1 MSRRTFDLKGIAIDF
16 GGTLAYIDKM
26 GNKEYHEALLSMA
39 NEFGYQGNLRNLV
52 SVLNDVIW
60 HSMKGEFKN
69 MQEFWKQFAEKL
81 DMPSSPV
88 LMKNLENVRTRYS
101 SVVFQ
106 LCEGALPVLSV
117 LQDRYQLALVSNCAI
132 GTQDVITT
140 LELASY
146 FECIVLSYEVGVR
159 KPHKQMYLEALQ
171 CLGLEAD
178 ECIFVA
184 DEISDLEGAKEVG
197 MKTILV
203 RQGSHTF
210 YEARDQNFQPDFQCN
225 NISEITRF
233 L

>member
-1 MSRRTFDLKGIAIDF
+1 MSGGTVDLKGIAIDF

-26 GNKEYHEALLSMA
+26 GNREYQEALLSMA

-52 SVLNDVIW
+52 SAWNDVIW

-69 MQEFWKQFAEKL
+69 MQEFWKQFADKL
-81 DMPSSPV
+81 NMPSSPV
-88 LMKNLENVRTRYS
+88 LMKNLESIRIQYS

-106 LCEGALPVLSV
+106 LYEGALSVLSV
-117 LQDRYQLALVSNCAI
+117 LRDRYQLALVSNCAI
-132 GTQDVITT
+132 GTSDVIKA
-140 LELASY
+140 LKLASY
-146 FECIVLSYEVGVR
+146 FECVALSYEVGVR
-159 KPHKQMYLEALQ
+159 KPHKQMHLEALQ

-210 YEARDQNFQPDFQCN
+210 YEARDQSFQPDFQCN
-225 NISEITRF
+225 NISEITGF